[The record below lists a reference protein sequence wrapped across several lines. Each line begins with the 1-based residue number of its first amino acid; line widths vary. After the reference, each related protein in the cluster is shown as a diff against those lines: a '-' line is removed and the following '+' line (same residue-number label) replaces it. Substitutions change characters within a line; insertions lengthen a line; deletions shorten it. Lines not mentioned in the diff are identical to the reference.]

1 MLSLKL
7 YPYINTDTSSSGMFT
22 VASRDCLEPFVVMVV
37 VMSMGVVVEPA
48 EPALLVVSDVLV
60 SDENTGSMGVQIV
73 GHIVTL
79 LLHVVTELVEGRGTD
94 QVALAIDLPGDR
106 SVLGADFVVTACSG
120 GGSGIVVDILSVLP
134 INNPSSHQIGV
145 EVRFVIDNGED
156 LALDTDGGSNI
167 LGFESLE
174 DI

>member
-1 MLSLKL
+1 
-7 YPYINTDTSSSGMFT
+7 
-22 VASRDCLEPFVVMVV
+22 
-37 VMSMGVVVEPA
+37 MSMGVVVELAVRGNDLSTELA

-60 SDENTGSMGVQIV
+60 IDEFTGSMGVHIA

-79 LLHVVTELVEGRGTD
+79 LLHVVTKLVEGRGTD

-106 SVLGADFVVTACSG
+106 SVLGAEFVVTACSG
-120 GGSGIVVDILSVLP
+120 SGSSIVVDILSVLP

-156 LALDTDGGSNI
+156 LTFDTNGGSNI
-167 LGFESLE
+167 LGFKSLE

>member
-1 MLSLKL
+1 M
-7 YPYINTDTSSSGMFT
+7 
-22 VASRDCLEPFVVMVV
+22 
-37 VMSMGVVVEPA
+37 VMSMGVVAELAVRGNDLSTELA

-60 SDENTGSMGVQIV
+60 SDENTGSMGVQIG
-73 GHIVTL
+73 GHVVTL
-79 LLHVVTELVEGRGTD
+79 LLHVVTKLVEGRGTD

-120 GGSGIVVDILSVLP
+120 RGSSIVVDILSVLP

-156 LALDTDGGSNI
+156 LTLDTNGGSNI
-167 LGFESLE
+167 LGFKSLE